1 MKETRRHV
9 LESACHVFAQQGF
22 HDASIAE
29 ICDRADANI
38 ASVNY
43 YFRSKKDLY
52 EEALRYSFEVAE
64 QKRPLLVGAAEI
76 PCPEERLRCFIA
88 AQFHR
93 VFCSGICGCVSRL
106 TAHEMT
112 NPTSANEEVFRELMD
127 PQMAYIDGIVG
138 ELLGRSASKN
148 EVRNCTLS
156 VVSLFGFYQFSD
168 MARQSLLGHEQRTPK
183 KLEDMVAHT
192 TRFALAGIAAIRS
205 RIEEEQ
211 SRKSKTVASALS

>member
-22 HDASIAE
+22 HDANVAE

-64 QKRPLLVGAAEI
+64 QKRPLLVAAAEV
-76 PCPEERLRCFIA
+76 PSPEKRLRCFIA

-112 NPTSANEEVFRELMD
+112 NPTFAHEEVFRELVD
-127 PQMAYIDGIVG
+127 PQMAHIDGVVR
-138 ELLGRSASKN
+138 ELLGRPASKT

-156 VVSLFGFYQFSD
+156 VISLFGFYQFSN
-168 MARQSLLGHEQRTPK
+168 MARRALLGHEQRTPK

-192 TRFALAGIAAIRS
+192 TRFALAGIAATRD
-205 RIEEEQ
+205 RLGEERDQEEGA
-211 SRKSKTVASALS
+211 VASALR

>member
-29 ICDRADANI
+29 ICERAEANI

-43 YFRSKKDLY
+43 HFRSKKDLY
-52 EEALRYSFEVAE
+52 QEALRYSFEVSE
-64 QKRPLLVGAAEI
+64 QKRPLLPDAAEV

-112 NPTSANEEVFRELMD
+112 NPTFAHEDVFKGLIE
-127 PQMAYIDGIVG
+127 PQMAYIDGIVR
-138 ELLGRSASKN
+138 ELLGRSASKKK
-148 EVRNCTLS
+148 VRNCTLS
-156 VVSLFGFYQFSD
+156 VVSLFGFYQFSS
-168 MARQSLLGHEQRTPK
+168 MARQALLGQEQRTPK

-192 TRFALAGIAAIRS
+192 TEFALAGIAATRK
-205 RIEEEQ
+205 RLGEERG
-211 SRKSKTVASALS
+211 RKSEAAVSALS